1 MKYLKYKDIDSYF
14 PKELDASL
22 FVCTKDCGRT
32 YLEPSKFVHICHDCK
47 KEMLIAAYAPK
58 YGQTSAL
65 ITLGIV
71 AGFFIFMN
79 LILFRN
85 KIFKRKKD
93 EESTTSEVKEENIE

>member
-1 MKYLKYKDIDSYF
+1 MKYLKFKDIDSYF

-58 YGQTSAL
+58 YGKTSAL

-93 EESTTSEVKEENIE
+93 EESIEEQTPSKSVE